1 MSYNNLH
8 NNHPLINRNN
18 KCLLN
23 RKIITIHSEDRDI
36 NKYPNPNNFAITLPE
51 PIKNIQ
57 SMRLLE
63 SIFPAD
69 LFIFSN
75 FYQNTKFKIGINT
88 NSNYSGPNN
97 PIDINGI
104 THYFEEIYTVEISE
118 GNYTYEHLSLELQ
131 NALNNID
138 SVSGFVVTYSIP
150 EQKFYI
156 ANTANLYFA
165 FIFNQQIEYTDCNYN
180 IAFNNNVRWG
190 LGWNLGFKKNVY
202 LPNEHTDTTK
212 NGQINSQSS
221 PWFSAPSSEA
231 NPIYWIKSELCSNIR
246 SSEVIYMEV
255 EKYNSV
261 DELVPNVNNTSTN
274 YTSNK
279 QCISGTYGVKKAFM

>member
-75 FYQNTKFKIGINT
+75 LKLVLILI
-88 NSNYSGPNN
+88 
-97 PIDINGI
+97 
-104 THYFEEIYTVEISE
+104 
-118 GNYTYEHLSLELQ
+118 
-131 NALNNID
+131 
-138 SVSGFVVTYSIP
+138 VTILD
-150 EQKFYI
+150 QTI
-156 ANTANLYFA
+156 LLT
-165 FIFNQQIEYTDCNYN
+165 
-180 IAFNNNVRWG
+180 
-190 LGWNLGFKKNVY
+190 
-202 LPNEHTDTTK
+202 
-212 NGQINSQSS
+212 
-221 PWFSAPSSEA
+221 
-231 NPIYWIKSELCSNIR
+231 
-246 SSEVIYMEV
+246 
-255 EKYNSV
+255 
-261 DELVPNVNNTSTN
+261 
-274 YTSNK
+274 
-279 QCISGTYGVKKAFM
+279 